1 MNEKNKKVAVK
12 NMRKIP
18 YVQDR
23 DRDYWTEDERRQLK
37 RMFNDGEDLS
47 EIALILQRTEIA
59 ICQQAVALGLYVRK
73 RRPGQPK
80 NDSECCLCKKCT
92 ASLGKCP
99 RRQQCDEME
108 AG

>member
-59 ICQQAVALGLYVRK
+59 ICPVSYTHLTLPTIA
-73 RRPGQPK
+73 
-80 NDSECCLCKKCT
+80 
-92 ASLGKCP
+92 
-99 RRQQCDEME
+99 
-108 AG
+108 

>member
-59 ICQQAVALGLYVRK
+59 ICQQTVALGLYVRK
-73 RRPGQPK
+73 RRPGKPK
-80 NDSECCLCKKCT
+80 DDSECCLCKKCT

-99 RRQQCDEME
+99 RRQQCDEKE

>member
-37 RMFNDGEDLS
+37 RDV
-47 EIALILQRTEIA
+47 Q
-59 ICQQAVALGLYVRK
+59 
-73 RRPGQPK
+73 
-80 NDSECCLCKKCT
+80 
-92 ASLGKCP
+92 
-99 RRQQCDEME
+99 
-108 AG
+108 